1 MFPCARGIS
10 AVLSSHVR
18 QPLTE
23 DVVLDLAAVLDGLV
37 GDNFEIIVAD
47 GPSDSLDSLLVR
59 FPHLPLRILEA
70 RDRDPAAG
78 IGRAAYDLIL
88 LVSPDYAFDVRE
100 LNHFLDAVE
109 HGADLAIGYRAH
121 NMRRFAWYV
130 LGHLL
135 FGKTA
140 RDVDCPFKLF
150 RRRVWQRTGMQP
162 RGVDRW
168 FSTRLVVRARR
179 LGFRVAEL
187 PVKQVQRT
195 RGALALARQ

>member
-1 MFPCARGIS
+1 MSCGTRGIS
-10 AVLSSHVR
+10 AVLSSHVQ

-23 DVVLDLAAVLDGLV
+23 DMLLDLAAVLDGLV
-37 GDNFEIIVAD
+37 GNNFEIIVAD

-78 IGRAAYDLIL
+78 IGRAAHDLIL
-88 LVSPDYAFDVRE
+88 LVSPDYAFDVRD
-100 LNHFLDAVE
+100 LNHFLEAVE
-109 HGADLAIGYRAH
+109 RGADLVIGYRAY
-121 NMRRFAWYV
+121 NFRRFAWYA

-150 RRRVWQRTGMQP
+150 RSCVWRRTGMHP
-162 RGVDRW
+162 RGADRW

-195 RGALALARQ
+195 RGALAVA

>member
-1 MFPCARGIS
+1 MYPGVRGIS

-23 DVVLDLAAVLDGLV
+23 EVVLDLAAVLDGLV
-37 GDNFEIIVAD
+37 GDDFEIIVAD

-78 IGRAAYDLIL
+78 IGMAAYDLIL

-100 LNHFLDAVE
+100 LNHFLEAVE
-109 HGADLAIGYRAH
+109 HGADLAIGYRAY
-121 NMRRFAWYV
+121 NFKRFAWYA

-150 RRRVWQRTGMQP
+150 RRCVWQRTGMQP
-162 RGVDRW
+162 RGADRW

-195 RGALALARQ
+195 RGALAIA